1 MADKT
6 TKYFIWYLDILI
18 ETIKD
23 DEDDTETAPEQ
34 INKVESA
41 VDITEKFVYEQ
52 IKNPRWIVQNYCLS
66 IDKWSWVGEWL
77 LVKELSYSTLG
88 K

>member
-1 MADKT
+1 MYTYSINSKIIIFNIAML
-6 TKYFIWYLDILI
+6 Y
-18 ETIKD
+18 IKD

-52 IKNPRWIVQNYCLS
+52 LKNPRS
-66 IDKWSWVGEWL
+66 IFQSCYL
-77 LVKELSYSTLG
+77 LFSEIK
-88 K
+88 